1 MKTSKIAIA
10 IILFALIPL
19 AVPNGSSAENV
30 KSTTSDWSMFRHD
43 LSHTGYSDSP
53 APDTNELMWGYSTE
67 GSVGSSAAIVNGK
80 VFIGGYDNNVYCL
93 DENTGNIIWT
103 YKANYLLFPSPAVAD
118 GKVFIGSRDTY
129 LYCLAEETG
138 NKIWD
143 YKTDGDIAS
152 SPAVVDGMVFFGSS
166 DYKVYC
172 LNEDSGNLV
181 WSQRLG
187 TFTEGLHGGVRSSP
201 SIVDGKVYVGSYDD
215 NLYCLDENDG
225 GIIWQY
231 KTGDNVYSSPTV
243 WNDKVFFGSMDNKV
257 YCLDKDNGDLIWSY
271 GTGDEI
277 WSSTAVAN
285 GKMFI
290 GSKDGYLY
298 CLNAN
303 NGALIWKYK
312 TEGEIYSSPSV
323 ADSMVYVGS
332 ADNALYCLDED
343 TGGLIWK
350 YVTEDTVWSSPAIAH
365 GRVIIGSYDGKIY
378 CFGSPPTKVT
388 LHESADITTNSVS
401 LSWTENQDDDFA
413 KYEIHQS
420 IISGF
425 SPNETT
431 LIKIV
436 TSQSTTSYTVTNLS
450 SSTTYYFTIR
460 VVNTKGICKDSNE
473 ITINTLNAPPIINI
487 LDPSNNE
494 IVSGIIT
501 VSGNTSDDVGVQL
514 VQINIDNNSWK
525 DLSGKEN
532 WEYKIDTN
540 TLSNGKHT
548 IYVRAYD
555 GEYYDEKSIT
565 VNVKNEGQ
573 SKISVFGIV
582 VFSVIAVLVVVCG
595 VSVLFLRKRK
605 EKMPPEKTV
614 EQPYKMFV
622 EKTAPVTAKCP
633 KCGNIMKI
641 TSAKR
646 PLKIKCTKC
655 GTRSILR

>member
-1 MKTSKIAIA
+1 M
-10 IILFALIPL
+10 
-19 AVPNGSSAENV
+19 
-30 KSTTSDWSMFRHD
+30 
-43 LSHTGYSDSP
+43 
-53 APDTNELMWGYSTE
+53 
-67 GSVGSSAAIVNGK
+67 
-80 VFIGGYDNNVYCL
+80 
-93 DENTGNIIWT
+93 
-103 YKANYLLFPSPAVAD
+103 D

-143 YKTDGDIAS
+143 YKTGGDIAS

-181 WSQRLG
+181 WSQQLG

-201 SIVDGKVYVGSYDD
+201 SIVEGKVYVGSYDD
-215 NLYCLDENDG
+215 NIYCLDENDG

-243 WNDKVFFGSMDNKV
+243 WNDKVFFGSMDHKV

-285 GKMFI
+285 GKTFI

-323 ADSMVYVGS
+323 AESMVYVGS
-332 ADNALYCLDED
+332 ADSLLYCLNENTGSLIWSYT
-343 TGGLIWK
+343 TGGTI
-350 YVTEDTVWSSPAIAH
+350 WSSPAVAR
-365 GRVIIGSYDGKIY
+365 GKMIIGSYDGKIY

-388 LHESADITTNSVS
+388 LQEPTNVTTNSLS
-401 LSWTENQDDDFA
+401 LSWTENHDDDFA
-413 KYEIHQS
+413 EYEIHQS
-420 IISGF
+420 TISDF

-431 LIKIV
+431 LIKTIL
-436 TSQSTTSYTVTNLS
+436 SQSTTSYIVTNLL

-460 VVNTKGICKDSNE
+460 VVNTKELCKDSNE

-487 LDPSNNE
+487 LNPSNNE
-494 IVSGIIT
+494 IVSGTIT
-501 VSGNTSDDVGVQL
+501 ISGNASDEVGVQL
-514 VQINIDNNSWK
+514 IQIKIDNNSWE
-525 DLSGKEN
+525 DLSGKES
-532 WEYKIDTN
+532 WEYKLSTT
-540 TLSNGKHT
+540 TLSNGEHT

-555 GEYYDEKSIT
+555 GEHYDEKSIII
-565 VNVKNEGQ
+565 NVKNEGQ
-573 SKISVFGIV
+573 GKISTFGIV
-582 VFSVIAVLVVVCG
+582 ILSVIVTLAIIGG
-595 VSVLFLRKRK
+595 VSIMVLRKRNNK
-605 EKMPPEKTV
+605 ILSEKISAEK
-614 EQPYKMFV
+614 PASI
-622 EKTAPVTAKCP
+622 TAICP
-633 KCGNIMKI
+633 KCRNIIQI

-646 PLKIKCTKC
+646 PVKVKCPKC
-655 GTRSILR
+655 GAESILR